1 LDGNEVV
8 RVCDDF
14 IPEEIEAEDLV
25 TISVESY
32 SPRTDRA
39 VPTETDSPVST
50 NSGKRAP
57 DQD

>member
-1 LDGNEVV
+1 LEQSHHLFGSFATHSIPQFKHLDGNGVV

-14 IPEEIEAEDLV
+14 N
-25 TISVESY
+25 
-32 SPRTDRA
+32 
-39 VPTETDSPVST
+39 PTETDSPVST